1 MAAYRIGQV
10 SRLTGLSVDTL
21 RYYERIGLLPPVARG
36 PGGVRLY
43 GERDLARLRFIQR
56 AQRMN
61 FTLEEIG
68 QLLAMREDPQNAR
81 DDVRRLTA
89 RKLEAVEAALQELTH
104 LRDELTLLLNLCR
117 ASEGGCPIIEG
128 IEEESSTTQSGQ
140 SSRKNSTR

>member
-1 MAAYRIGQV
+1 MATYRIGQV

-21 RYYERIGLLPPVARG
+21 RYYERIGLLPKVARG

-89 RKLEAVEAALQELTH
+89 RKLEAVEAALRELTH

-128 IEEESSTTQSGQ
+128 IEEEGATQSGQ
-140 SSRKNSTR
+140 SSKKNSTR